1 MWDDAPVAMLG
12 YLGFRLFMA
21 EPLQQTTAENASSQ
35 PALAYSLPE
44 FMLDDLTGNKLSI
57 DSWPGKPLLINFWA
71 TWCAP
76 CLREIP
82 MLKEFQAGNPSMQVI
97 GIAVDSLDPVVSFA
111 HEMQFNYP
119 VMVGQADAMDAAAAF
134 GIEFFA
140 LPFTVFTSAD
150 GALLGLHTGEIH
162 AEHLEN
168 LVAVLDDLD
177 AGRIDNSTARA
188 RIAGWM

>member
-35 PALAYSLPE
+35 PALALSLPE